1 MKLIRL
7 QKVSIDPR
15 KLIVFCEIS
24 KINELWKVFLT
35 EMIKKENSSQLQ
47 ELVCLVCN
55 LFNFSS
61 NCDYDYDLILVSR
74 NFVKTMLC
82 YNELF
87 SSSM

>member
-1 MKLIRL
+1 MESVFDRNNKE
-7 QKVSIDPR
+7 R
-15 KLIVFCEIS
+15 KPKIIS
-24 KINELWKVFLT
+24 YYENF
-35 EMIKKENSSQLQ
+35 EMVRVTQLQ

-55 LFNFSS
+55 MFNFSS